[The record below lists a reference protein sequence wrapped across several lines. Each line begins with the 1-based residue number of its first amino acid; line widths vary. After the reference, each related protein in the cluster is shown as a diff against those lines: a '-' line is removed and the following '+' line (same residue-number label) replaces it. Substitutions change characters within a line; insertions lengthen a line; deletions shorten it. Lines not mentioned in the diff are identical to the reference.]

1 MKAEQ
6 GADSLIGRTVAQ
18 LKFDADEFDVLPP
31 HFGPDTLRELN
42 DRGWESILPCYGNL
56 PQSYQRT
63 IPYLL
68 ANLQRM
74 GIPDDSVLYSQPLFT
89 DRTMDH

>member
-6 GADSLIGRTVAQ
+6 GADSLVGRTVAQ

-42 DRGWESILPCYGNL
+42 DRGWESILPCYGN
-56 PQSYQRT
+56 QSFRMDSGG
-63 IPYLL
+63 PPV
-68 ANLQRM
+68 NLQ
-74 GIPDDSVLYSQPLFT
+74 
-89 DRTMDH
+89 